1 METSVMN
8 REKVIVRTS
17 ITGIL
22 TNVFLATFKLVVGL
36 IANSIAVILDG
47 VNNYTDALS
56 SVITIIGTKLAG
68 RKPDRKH
75 PLGHGR
81 IEYLS
86 SMIVS
91 AIVLYAGLTS
101 LVESVKKIIHPEEAD
116 YSALALVILAVAI
129 VVKLVLGR
137 YVKRQGEKVH
147 SGALIASGSDASFDA
162 ILSASVLL
170 SAVIF
175 LLTRFSLEAYVG
187 VVISLFIL
195 KAGVEMI
202 RETLSE
208 ILGQRA
214 DPEITKA
221 VRDILNSEPEIRG
234 AYDLVLN
241 NYGPDAWNGSIHIEV
256 PDTYSADQLD
266 RLLRNIQTTVYKEH
280 QVILTAIGVYSMNTK
295 DEEVIAA
302 QKKVREIVFA
312 HPYVRQMHGF
322 YLVKEP
328 KTMRFDLVISFDA
341 KDRRAA
347 FAEAVADVQKA
358 FPDYALQ
365 TAMDTDFAE
374 E

>member
-91 AIVLYAGLTS
+91 AIVLYAGFTS

-137 YVKRQGEKVH
+137 YVKKQGEKVH

-187 VVISLFIL
+187 VVCFRARGTSGYHDGGGSGQADPQGGSQSVQSDRCNPDRRRRLLIQY
-195 KAGVEMI
+195 
-202 RETLSE
+202 
-208 ILGQRA
+208 GQR
-214 DPEITKA
+214 
-221 VRDILNSEPEIRG
+221 
-234 AYDLVLN
+234 
-241 NYGPDAWNGSIHIEV
+241 
-256 PDTYSADQLD
+256 
-266 RLLRNIQTTVYKEH
+266 
-280 QVILTAIGVYSMNTK
+280 
-295 DEEVIAA
+295 
-302 QKKVREIVFA
+302 
-312 HPYVRQMHGF
+312 
-322 YLVKEP
+322 
-328 KTMRFDLVISFDA
+328 
-341 KDRRAA
+341 
-347 FAEAVADVQKA
+347 
-358 FPDYALQ
+358 
-365 TAMDTDFAE
+365 
-374 E
+374 